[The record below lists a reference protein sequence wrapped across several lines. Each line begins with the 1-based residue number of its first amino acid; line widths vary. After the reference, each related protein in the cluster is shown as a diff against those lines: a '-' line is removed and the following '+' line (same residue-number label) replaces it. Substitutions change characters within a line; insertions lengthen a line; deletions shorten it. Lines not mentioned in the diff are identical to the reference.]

1 MMNAHQELH
10 ASEAVPQPLSS
21 IVLCYPLFDKVFFT
35 EPIGILSLSAYLK
48 QFGYPVTVRNDYL
61 FGRSCSEVA
70 QLVVAEKPGMI
81 GVSMTCEREYHDGC
95 RLLDSIRDLGYC
107 GMLVAGG
114 DFASFHA
121 QKLLEGGHA
130 DVVIIGEGEVS
141 FRELLDSLREGLSLN
156 DIPGVATVKN
166 PHPRKRN
173 ALRDLDALPFLDRS
187 VLAEMIRQNGESL
200 KGMQASLP
208 TGRGCYGGCA
218 FCSIWKGAG
227 LIAGGAYREYSIE
240 RILSEMSYIHST
252 FGVTEYYCCSAQFL
266 SASRKRAEQRAQSF
280 AEGIAKIG
288 FVPSIFLYLRCDN
301 VTKSI
306 ASNLRRA
313 HATTLFIG
321 VESFD
326 DDTLNK
332 LNKGLT
338 AQQIEHALTLLE
350 DVGYSCDY
358 RAPFRLKLGFIMF
371 TQWTNL
377 DGLRKNLE
385 GCRRF
390 GIPPKKMAY
399 TLQVHE
405 ENDLVDAKKAESSP
419 MDVGFNELPS
429 EALFVRE
436 HYLRVLDQM
445 IPALEAMRAF
455 QKADLNLP
463 EDVDAATWHIVDSIN
478 EFAYEA
484 FGKLLDLAKDF
495 DDDGAQALLRETAV
509 FVQDLD
515 VASIMQRA
523 RTAAVPERLRCV
535 ESHLE
540 RGLDNPQIMPEG
552 EARHSAAPLVGRTP

>member
-1 MMNAHQELH
+1 MSAQQKLH
-10 ASEAVPQPLSS
+10 ATESSPQPLGP

-35 EPIGILSLSAYLK
+35 EPVGILSLSAYLR
-48 QFGYPVTVRNDYL
+48 QFGYSVAVRDDYL

-70 QLVVAEKPGMI
+70 QFVVAEAPAII

-95 RLLDSIRDLGYC
+95 QLLDSIRGLGYR

-121 QKLLEGGHA
+121 QTLLEGAHA
-130 DVVIIGEGEVS
+130 DVVIIGEGEES
-141 FRELLDSLREGLSLN
+141 FRELLDSLREGAPLD
-156 DIPGVATVKN
+156 DIPGVATAKN
-166 PHPRKRN
+166 PHPRKRA

-187 VLAEMIRQNGESL
+187 VLAQMIRQNGESL

-227 LIAGGAYREYSIE
+227 LIAGGAYREYGVD
-240 RILSEMSYIHST
+240 RILAEMAHVHSS

-280 AEGIAKIG
+280 ADGIESIG

-301 VTKSI
+301 VTESI

-326 DDTLNK
+326 DHTLEK

-338 AQQIEHALTLLE
+338 AQQIEQALTLLQ

-371 TQWTNL
+371 TQWTSL
-377 DGLRKNLE
+377 DGLRKNLD
-385 GCRRF
+385 GCRKF

-405 ENDLVDAKKAESSP
+405 ENDLVDAKKAASSP
-419 MDVGFNELPS
+419 MDVGFNELPP

-455 QKADLNLP
+455 QKADLGLP
-463 EDVDAATWHIVDSIN
+463 EDVDAATWHIVDRIN
-478 EFAYEA
+478 EYAYAA
-484 FGKLLDLAKDF
+484 FGKLLDLAEGF
-495 DDDGAQALLRETAV
+495 DDDGARELLRETAA
-509 FVQDLD
+509 FVQGLD
-515 VASIMQRA
+515 VAGVMQRV
-523 RTAAVPERLRCV
+523 RNAAAPERLKCV

-552 EARHSAAPLVGRTP
+552 EARHSAAPLVGRIP